1 VALVKESGRSVGE
14 GALLNGRFELI
25 KCVGAGGMS
34 TIYKALDRRKLVFD
48 NRELYVAVKILNP
61 RFAPDSERLG
71 ALQLQVERCQRLGN
85 LCKSPRSDR

>member
-1 VALVKESGRSVGE
+1 MALIKESGRGLGE

-25 KCVGAGGMS
+25 ECVGAGGMS
-34 TIYKALDRRKLVFD
+34 TVYKALDRRKLVF
-48 NRELYVAVKILNP
+48 EAVKILNP